1 MSGDA
6 KSRRQVLTGIVA
18 GAGAALMG
26 IAVWRTAHAQSV
38 REISIVA
45 QRFKFVPDAIELK
58 VGEPV
63 LLLIRSLDYIHGFNV
78 PDLGIRADLVPGLV
92 TPIRMTPTQT
102 GRLDFLCDNFC
113 GDSHEEMHGQFNVLA

>member
-26 IAVWRTAHAQSV
+26 IATWRTAHAQSV

-45 QRFKFVPDAIELK
+45 QRFKFVPDAIELM

-78 PDLGIRADLVPGLV
+78 PDLGIRADLLPGL
-92 TPIRMTPTQT
+92 R
-102 GRLDFLCDNFC
+102 
-113 GDSHEEMHGQFNVLA
+113 